1 MISKIISLEIKQFF
15 RSSYL
20 QKGIFI
26 KIVLALI
33 AFILLLNALALGVGL
48 FGILNTSFPDTD
60 TLELVSSS
68 FFYWFIGDLLFRFF
82 LQKLPVFSVKPLL
95 YLPIRKTKILHYIL
109 IKTAFSFFTFFPLF
123 FIIPFGISLLTNG
136 YSANIVSIWI
146 MFLFLATLISN
157 YLNFL
162 IENKSADSELSFL
175 PLMLGSSALIALNY
189 FHIISFSGLF
199 ANAIGH
205 VIHQPVYLLI
215 PTIILAGL
223 YYLNFKSLRNKIY
236 LDQSL
241 ASKANVVNPSEM
253 AWLHRLGP
261 IAPFMQLDLKMI
273 GRNKRPKS
281 TVFILLFG
289 MLYGLIFYPDHNYA
303 DITPMLVFV
312 GIFITGN
319 FMINFGQFIPAWD
332 SGYYKFLMSQN
343 IKYKEYIQ
351 SKYML
356 LVASAVI
363 MFIFSIPYVYFGWK
377 ILVLN
382 FAAMIFNIGVN
393 SYVLLFAGSFNRKSI
408 DLDKRAAFNYQ
419 GTGAVQ
425 WLVGLPL
432 LLIPIIVFYIPFKA
446 ISFNAGVFSLVI
458 FGVIGIVLHKKIL
471 SHIVVKYKDSKHKMI
486 SAFAQE

>member
-1 MISKIISLEIKQFF
+1 MISKIIGLELKQFF

-26 KIVLALI
+26 KI
-33 AFILLLNALALGVGL
+33 ILGLVGL
-48 FGILNTSFPDTD
+48 FLLGNAFALGFGLYHVLHTKFPDQNV
-60 TLELVSSS
+60 LELINSF

-109 IKTAFSFFTFFPLF
+109 IKTAFSFFTFLPLF
-123 FIIPFGISLLTNG
+123 FVLPFGASLFING
-136 YSANIVSIWI
+136 YSASIVISWVL
-146 MFLFLATLISN
+146 FLILATLISN
-157 YLNFL
+157 YLNFI
-162 IENKSADSELSFL
+162 IENKSAESELSFL
-175 PLMLGSSALIALNY
+175 PLMLVSAGLMALNY
-189 FHIISFSGLF
+189 FNIISFSGFF
-199 ANAIGH
+199 ASAIGQI
-205 VIHQPVYLLI
+205 VEQPIYLIIPIAMLI
-215 PTIILAGL
+215 LL
-223 YYLNFKSLRNKIY
+223 YYYNFKSLRKKIY

-241 ASKANVVNPSEM
+241 ASKANVVNASEM
-253 AWLHRLGP
+253 AWLHRLGSV
-261 IAPFMQLDLKMI
+261 APFMQLDLKMI

-281 TVFILLFG
+281 TVFLLILG
-289 MLYGLIFYPDHNYA
+289 MLYGFFFYPNPKYA
-303 DITPMLVFV
+303 DMSPMLVFI

-343 IKYKEYIQ
+343 VKYKEYIQ

-356 LVASAVI
+356 MVGSAVI
-363 MFIFSIPYVYFGWK
+363 MFVFSIPYVYFGWK

-393 SYVLLFAGSFNRKSI
+393 SYVLLFAGSYNRKSI

-425 WLVGLPL
+425 WLLGFPL
-432 LLIPIIVFYIPFKA
+432 LLIPIIIFYISYKA
-446 ISFNAGVFSLVI
+446 ISFNAGVFSLI
-458 FGVIGIVLHKKIL
+458 LIGLIGIVLHKIAMRR
-471 SHIVVKYKDSKHKMI
+471 IVLKYKESKHKMI
-486 SAFAQE
+486 KAFAQE